1 MMNKVILAENVRES
15 SQWIVAAVSAP
26 FVVGRPKALGGKDT
40 AATTESRLTSYGSV

>member
-26 FVVGRPKALGGKDT
+26 FVIGREGS
-40 AATTESRLTSYGSV
+40 AAQSPSAGRTPPLPRSRA